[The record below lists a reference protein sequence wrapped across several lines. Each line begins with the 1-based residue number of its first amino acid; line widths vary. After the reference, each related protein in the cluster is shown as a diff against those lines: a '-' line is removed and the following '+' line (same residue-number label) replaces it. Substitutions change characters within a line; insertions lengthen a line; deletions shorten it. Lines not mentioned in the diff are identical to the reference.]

1 MSVAAV
7 NRISADQAIAT
18 QVTATPA
25 QLPNESQ
32 VMFVLTELKKVVAEA
47 KRLYAMKDE
56 LESALFGELGM
67 KPGDV
72 VTLESGDVVQFVDN
86 FDGKNIHWGHAAVR
100 RFETKWK

>member
-1 MSVAAV
+1 MNVATI
-7 NRISADQAIAT
+7 NRISSNQPSVDESIVTTSTPNET
-18 QVTATPA
+18 QVI
-25 QLPNESQ
+25 
-32 VMFVLTELKKVVAEA
+32 FVLTELKKVVAEA

>member
-1 MSVAAV
+1 MNVATV
-7 NRISADQAIAT
+7 NRISSSQPSVDESV
-18 QVTATPA
+18 VTTST
-25 QLPNESQ
+25 PNEAQ